1 LKSTQFLIELIN
13 FSLEEPK
20 EASYKYESTYP
31 LFMTFKAVEMVAE
44 LMALSARTAP
54 KGRGQD
60 SIVIK
65 VVAGKEL
72 AELSKELRRLGE
84 ARGIK
89 FFLRDAGNLENSEAC
104 VLIGS
109 KASGI
114 VGLDCGGCGF
124 SNCKEMLEAQKTFRE
139 KEAEK
144 PFHGPNC
151 IIKMADL
158 GIALGS
164 AAKTA
169 SLHNVDN
176 RVMFTAGVAALS
188 LNWLEG
194 CIVAYGLPLKA
205 SGKSIYFDRPA

>member
-1 LKSTQFLIELIN
+1 
-13 FSLEEPK
+13 
-20 EASYKYESTYP
+20 
-31 LFMTFKAVEMVAE
+31 MTLKAVEMVAE

-60 SIVIK
+60 TIVIR

-72 AELSKELRRLGE
+72 EELAGELRRLGE
-84 ARGIK
+84 AGGIRI
-89 FFLRDAGNLENSEAC
+89 FLRDAGNLEKSDAC
-104 VLIGS
+104 VLLGS
-109 KASGI
+109 KASEI

-124 SNCKEMLEAQKTFRE
+124 ATCKEMLEAQKQFRDR
-139 KEAEK
+139 KPEK

-151 IIKMADL
+151 VIKMADL

-194 CIVAYGLPLKA
+194 CRVAYGLPLKA
-205 SGKSIYFDRPA
+205 SGKSIYFDRPI

>member
-1 LKSTQFLIELIN
+1 
-13 FSLEEPK
+13 
-20 EASYKYESTYP
+20 
-31 LFMTFKAVEMVAE
+31 MTSRAVEMVAE

-65 VVAGKEL
+65 VVAGEEL
-72 AELSKELRRLGE
+72 QTLSRELRRLGE

-89 FFLRDAGNLENSEAC
+89 FYLRDAGNLEKSDAC
-104 VLIGS
+104 VLIAS
-109 KASGI
+109 KALDY

-124 SNCKEMLEAQKTFRE
+124 ATCQDMLEAHKQFLE
-139 KEAEK
+139 KGLEK
-144 PFHGPNC
+144 PFRGPNC
-151 IIKMADL
+151 VIKMADL

-188 LNWLEG
+188 LGWLEG
-194 CIVAYGLPLKA
+194 CSVAYGLPLKA
-205 SGKSIYFDRPA
+205 SGKSIYFDRPS

>member
-1 LKSTQFLIELIN
+1 
-13 FSLEEPK
+13 
-20 EASYKYESTYP
+20 
-31 LFMTFKAVEMVAE
+31 MTSGAVEMVAE

-65 VVAGKEL
+65 VIAGEEL
-72 AELSKELRRLGE
+72 QMLSRELRRLGE

-89 FFLRDAGNLENSEAC
+89 FYLRDAGNLEKSEAC
-104 VLIGS
+104 VLLAS
-109 KASGI
+109 KVQDH

-124 SNCKEMLEAQKTFRE
+124 ATCLDMLQAQKQFLE
-139 KEAEK
+139 KGLEK
-144 PFHGPNC
+144 PFGGPNC
-151 IIKMADL
+151 VIKMADL

-176 RVMFTAGVAALS
+176 RVMFSAGVAALS
-188 LNWLEG
+188 LGWLEG
-194 CIVAYGLPLKA
+194 CSVAYGLPLKA
-205 SGKSIYFDRPA
+205 SGKSIYFDRPS

>member
-1 LKSTQFLIELIN
+1 MLWKISIY
-13 FSLEEPK
+13 SAK
-20 EASYKYESTYP
+20 KASYKYESTYP

-65 VVAGKEL
+65 VVSGKEL
-72 AELSKELRRLGE
+72 EELSKELRRLGE

-89 FFLRDAGNLENSEAC
+89 FFLRDAGNLENSQAC

-109 KASGI
+109 KAIDS
-114 VGLDCGGCGF
+114 VGLDCGGCGYAT
-124 SNCKEMLEAQKTFRE
+124 CKDMLEAQKQFLELETN
-139 KEAEK
+139 K

-151 IIKMADL
+151 VIKMADL

-194 CIVAYGLPLKA
+194 CKVAYGLPLKA
-205 SGKSIYFDRPA
+205 SGKSIYFDRPI